1 MMNGR
6 TNDMMLFPLFEIMV
20 MIALAYLVVNL
31 LRYFFFRESEGGKIF
46 GLSDRWIKQ
55 DKSKTK
61 EK

>member
-1 MMNGR
+1 
-6 TNDMMLFPLFEIMV
+6 MMLFPLFEIMV